1 MFGGEKMKEVYFL
14 IGFVTTIA
22 TILIT
27 ENAIN
32 QVCSKKNNK

>member
-1 MFGGEKMKEVYFL
+1 MKEVYFL
-14 IGFVTTIA
+14 IGFVSTVV

-27 ENAIN
+27 ENAMN